1 MQMRKLFAGVAAL
14 ATLLGGL
21 ALGASTANAVE
32 TPSYPQL
39 GTTIELRG
47 SEASLVGRTFK
58 VYKLADYEQ
67 YQGATTVGLKTN
79 GWQDGVVHDK
89 QSESVKEIQDALNK
103 ANDQYPADSNEDPLA
118 WSAQKQGRLDNG
130 VQSTENPWL
139 GLTRTFAEQL
149 DITKLGEP
157 AKTVSDLTAQDLQ
170 GVIGQPGSDTDTF
183 SYTVTNLEPG
193 LYLVVD
199 TTEANDTT
207 SADQKDPTKQNEE
220 WTNSLKMVLG
230 TKLVVSEDGI
240 TEKVLADGVIN
251 LKNQTLPVYKQVVQ
265 GNKNDGYTSDTT
277 PDFNIGDEVTYELT
291 TKIPTYTGYEKDSDN
306 PYTGTNRR
314 VLQVIDK
321 MSAGLT
327 FKSIESVTVTKGDE
341 TKTLVKNT
349 YNAHN
354 DYSVTNEAAKYT
366 DNAAAN
372 NATKVTIDLGG
383 YVNQTPTATSVK
395 DGKILE
401 GGTVKVILKAEL
413 NKDALISI
421 PGNVQ
426 ANPNKVELTYS
437 NNPDNIEDKTTI
449 LAVRSMSTPSSS
461 RSKSTPRTPARTFR
475 WRVLS
480 SWCPRL
486 WRWYPAAQT
495 VYMKTTTETDANGKK
510 VSKVE
515 WVNEADATKF
525 ASDEKGL
532 VSGLDG
538 LAATDADGNVINY
551 KVTEVK
557 APADYQSTILP
568 SFDFT
573 ITPNYVADES
583 TKDPSAQT
591 WGDQV
596 AQDTKDAD
604 GKVTVSAVEYSGD
617 EGDAWSLVSKDG
629 EVTYQYNVLNVKNVF
644 ELPKTGAA
652 GIAMFGVIAALLAGA
667 SITVYMKSRAT
678 KRALRA

>member
-21 ALGASTANAVE
+21 ALGASTANAVD
-32 TPSYPQL
+32 TSSYPQL

-58 VYKLADYEQ
+58 VYKLADYEE

-79 GWQDGVVHDK
+79 GWQDGVAQDK
-89 QSESVKEIQDALNK
+89 QSDSVKEIQRALNK
-103 ANDQYPADSNEDPLA
+103 ANNQYPADSNEDPLA

-149 DITKLGEP
+149 NITKLGEP
-157 AKTVSDLTAQDLQ
+157 AKTVTGLTAQDLQ

-183 SYTVTNLEPG
+183 SYTVTGLEPG

-199 TTEANDTT
+199 ATAANDDT
-207 SADQKDPTKQNEE
+207 SADQKDPTKQDEE

-230 TKLVVSEDGI
+230 TKLVVSEDGT

-291 TKIPTYTGYEKDSDN
+291 TKIPTYTGYEKDSEN

-327 FKSIESVTVTKGDE
+327 FKSIESVTVTKGNE
-341 TKTLVKNT
+341 TKALVKNT
-349 YNAHN
+349 YTAHN

-366 DNAAAN
+366 DNAAEN

-437 NNPDNIEDKTTI
+437 NNPDNIQDKTTI
-449 LAVRSMSTPSSS
+449 PGGEVNVYTFKFQIEKYAKDAGKNLPLEGAEFVV
-461 RSKSTPRTPARTFR
+461 SKVVGAGT
-475 WRVLS
+475 
-480 SWCPRL
+480 
-486 WRWYPAAQT
+486 AAQT

-525 ASDEKGL
+525 TSDEKGL

-678 KRALRA
+678 KRALRV